1 MKRLSALI
9 LWMVCLTMPLAAQTV
24 RRMADLDAAAK
35 EDATHIA
42 LTGTLSTAGNSDFRQ
57 LRDLCWQ

>member
-35 EDATHIA
+35 ADATHIA
-42 LTGTLSTAGNSDFRQ
+42 LTGTLSTAGN
-57 LRDLCWQ
+57 

>member
-9 LWMVCLTMPLAAQTV
+9 LWMVCLAMPLTAQTV

-35 EDATHIA
+35 ADATHIA
-42 LTGTLSTAGNSDFRQ
+42 RIGRASC
-57 LRDLCWQ
+57 RDRGCLYV